1 MHPGL
6 HRLLIFSQQT
16 HLYLNTET
24 FTCQI
29 LLVDFLI
36 EIDKI
41 VCMTVKM
48 RKFTIIDGGE
58 SKDVEATSFKKAVKS
73 YQGSS
78 KSTQVTV
85 EWEAKKGGFYSKLQN
100 LPLGRKKKIG
110 R

>member
-1 MHPGL
+1 MKSL
-6 HRLLIFSQQT
+6 S
-16 HLYLNTET
+16 
-24 FTCQI
+24 CQI
-29 LLVDFLI
+29 LLVDIFV

-85 EWEAKKGGFYSKLQN
+85 EWEAKKGGLYSKVQN
-100 LPLGRKKKIG
+100 LPLGRKTKIG

>member
-1 MHPGL
+1 MVD
-6 HRLLIFSQQT
+6 IF
-16 HLYLNTET
+16 
-24 FTCQI
+24 
-29 LLVDFLI
+29 V

-41 VCMTVKM
+41 VCMTAKM

-73 YQGSS
+73 YQNSS

-85 EWEAKKGGFYSKLQN
+85 EWEAKKGGLCSKVQN

>member
-1 MHPGL
+1 MVD
-6 HRLLIFSQQT
+6 IFSK
-16 HLYLNTET
+16 
-24 FTCQI
+24 
-29 LLVDFLI
+29 
-36 EIDKI
+36 IDKI

-78 KSTQVTV
+78 KSKQVTV
-85 EWEAKKGGFYSKLQN
+85 EWEAKREAFTLNSKIYHWEE
-100 LPLGRKKKIG
+100 RK

>member
-1 MHPGL
+1 M
-6 HRLLIFSQQT
+6 
-16 HLYLNTET
+16 
-24 FTCQI
+24 
-29 LLVDFLI
+29 VDFLI

-78 KSTQVTV
+78 KSKQITV
-85 EWEAKKGGFYSKLQN
+85 KWEAKKGGFYSKLQD

>member
-1 MHPGL
+1 M
-6 HRLLIFSQQT
+6 
-16 HLYLNTET
+16 
-24 FTCQI
+24 
-29 LLVDFLI
+29 VDFFR

-41 VCMTVKM
+41 VCMTTKM

-73 YQGSS
+73 YQASS
-78 KSTQVTV
+78 KSKQITV
-85 EWEAKKGGFYSKLQN
+85 EWEAKKGGFYTKQQS

>member
-1 MHPGL
+1 MVD
-6 HRLLIFSQQT
+6 IFSK
-16 HLYLNTET
+16 
-24 FTCQI
+24 
-29 LLVDFLI
+29 
-36 EIDKI
+36 IDKI

-85 EWEAKKGGFYSKLQN
+85 EWEAKKGGFYSKVQN